1 MAGRL
6 TEVRVWFG
14 MNRVSEMEE
23 YRPNKD
29 GVLLQMQLHPSK
41 KAFQHTVVAET
52 IHLWDFWSRFSPTVA
67 KGFGPPEK
75 DEGVADVESQKK
87 LAMHS
92 ATIAGFHILLELVRC
107 VHAIDVCRVSGELPQ
122 DCEGENSQRARAG
135 CVTAFVHVASFHHDH
150 HFRFFSEEEIYD
162 MLDRGG
168 RRNT

>member
-1 MAGRL
+1 ML
-6 TEVRVWFG
+6 W
-14 MNRVSEMEE
+14 
-23 YRPNKD
+23 PN
-29 GVLLQMQLHPSK
+29 GHIW
-41 KAFQHTVVAET
+41 AEQNQFT
-52 IHLWDFWSRFSPTVA
+52 ALRAKPFISPGLFTQ
-67 KGFGPPEK
+67 PIT
-75 DEGVADVESQKK
+75 DVESQKK